1 MITGNSL
8 MKIKKQ
14 MQLEKQVSYTDQDSK
29 RGTSNLLDERIYPT
43 VVFKI
48 DVSFVLLKQELPNK
62 STFENLESFRFKILL
77 QMFGMLFMR
86 IGL

>member
-1 MITGNSL
+1 

-77 QMFGMLFMR
+77 
-86 IGL
+86 